1 MHKNIVKAI
10 KYEQRY
16 NKNLKGLK
24 KKLSFFV
31 GRFLSRK
38 NSAGSFER
46 EPMVEKLTETTFTT
60 EEIFWIRKCSGF
72 INFRVH

>member
-24 KKLSFFV
+24 KTKFFRRAHSNQEKILV
-31 GRFLSRK
+31 GVSKGNL
-38 NSAGSFER
+38 
-46 EPMVEKLTETTFTT
+46 
-60 EEIFWIRKCSGF
+60 W
-72 INFRVH
+72 